1 MIWAGASFLSLA
13 HKGLCGSVKGF
24 GVACGC
30 ESGSGF
36 RIR

>member
-30 ESGSGF
+30 VGGF
-36 RIR
+36 GFWIR